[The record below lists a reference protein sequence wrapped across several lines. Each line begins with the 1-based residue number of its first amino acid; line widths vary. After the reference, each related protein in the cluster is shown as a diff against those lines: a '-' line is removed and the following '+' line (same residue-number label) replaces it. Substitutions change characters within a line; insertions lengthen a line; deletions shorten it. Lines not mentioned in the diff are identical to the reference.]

1 MELTAET
8 PPPRMTYLKVFAIEV
23 KKSLRFAS
31 SQFFFCVSRVT
42 LDDGVFG
49 FVGYCDWPDPF
60 YWGFFFLFGF
70 WSLEVILGNAQ
81 CERNR
86 SDVAT
91 SFTVSNSE
99 LRCCH
104 HDRTR
109 RVSWPL
115 SKSFISLPK
124 LPFIDADMS

>member
-60 YWGFFFLFGF
+60 YWVFFFFLDFGLWRLF
-70 WSLEVILGNAQ
+70 WETHSVKGIALTWQL
-81 CERNR
+81 R
-86 SDVAT
+86 SPLAIANSVVAT
-91 SFTVSNSE
+91 TTARAASRGHYQNHLFLCQN
-99 LRCCH
+99 CH
-104 HDRTR
+104 
-109 RVSWPL
+109 S
-115 SKSFISLPK
+115 
-124 LPFIDADMS
+124 